1 MISRPEG
8 NNEAANRVLK
18 KRKTSPRG
26 KKGHG
31 KVPKKLSRLR
41 KPADMTLEQWQM
53 ALRWQYAREQKYR
66 IKNLGGDPLFSEFEV
81 TNPASGGTYR
91 VAIRGA
97 ALGENFCSC
106 PDYAVNTLG
115 TCKHLEF
122 VLDRLGRRPGAKK
135 ALALGYQPK
144 FSEVYLQYGAKRE
157 VVFKPGT
164 QCPDALKRL
173 VRRYFDGQSY
183 LKPEAYPQFHK
194 FMQKIGGD
202 GHEVRCYDDT
212 LAFIAQVRDRLHL
225 QEQVTKAFPRGIH
238 SAAWKPLLKVPLYP
252 YQREGALFAARAGR
266 CLIADDMGL
275 GKTIQAIAAV
285 EILARHANIERVLVV
300 SPTSLKHQWKQEI
313 EKFTGRQAT
322 VVEGF
327 LNRRRQLYE
336 ADSFYKL
343 TNYDVIHRDL
353 DAIGRW
359 QPDLIILDEA
369 QRIKNWQ
376 TRTAQSVKRLESKYA
391 MVLTGT
397 PLENRLEEL
406 HSIVEFVDRH
416 RLGPMFRF
424 LDRHQHV
431 DDHGRVV
438 GYRDL
443 SNISQT
449 LEPILIRRTKD
460 KVLKEL
466 PERLEKRFF
475 VPMTEEQMEFHE
487 DNRETVAKLVAKWR
501 RFGFLSEDDQLR
513 LRIALQNM
521 RMSCNSTYLLDKK
534 TDHGLKAD
542 ELVSL
547 LAEIFEDPQS
557 KVVIFSQWVRMHEL
571 VAWRLEKRKWRH
583 VLFHGGVPGPQRKN
597 LIQQFKE
604 DPQCRLFLSTD
615 AGGVGLN
622 LQNASAVVNLDLP
635 WNPAVLEQRI
645 GRVHRLGQH
654 RPVRVVHF
662 IAQGT
667 IEEGMLGLLA
677 FKKSLFAGVLDGGQ
691 SEVFLGGTKL
701 KRFMESVEKATN
713 SIPAAEEPTDE
724 KAESPGG
731 VGEGRV
737 GQAKHSPTK
746 DSEKSTSAQEE
757 SSPRSSTAAQTWS
770 DVFSAGFSFL
780 EKIQH
785 ALQAG
790 AESGKERPLGRST
803 PSKKEPAAPSLI
815 EQDPATGRGYLKLP
829 LPEPQVMEK
838 LLGLLQQFGR

>member
-1 MISRPEG
+1 MISRPAG
-8 NNEAANRVLK
+8 NGAATR
-18 KRKTSPRG
+18 RIPQRTKTSSRR

-31 KVPKKLSRLR
+31 KIPKKLSRLR
-41 KPADMTLEQWQM
+41 KPEDISLDEWQV
-53 ALRWQYAREQKYR
+53 ALRRQFAGEQKFR
-66 IKNLGGDPLFSEFEV
+66 VKNLGSDPLFSEFEV

-91 VAIRGA
+91 VAIRGS
-97 ALGENFCSC
+97 ALGENYCSC
-106 PDYAVNTLG
+106 PDYSVNTLG

-122 VLDRLGRRPGAKK
+122 VLGRLGRSPGARK

-157 VVFKPGT
+157 VVFKAGT
-164 QCPDALKRL
+164 ECPDTLKRL
-173 VRRYFDGQSY
+173 ARQYFDGQSY
-183 LKPEAYPQFHK
+183 LKPEAFPQFHK

-202 GHEVRCYDDT
+202 GGHEVRCYPDT
-212 LAFIAQVRDRLHL
+212 LAFIAQVRDRIHL
-225 QEQVTKAFPRGIH
+225 QEQVTRAFPQGVR
-238 SAAWKPLLKVPLYP
+238 SAAWKHLLKVPMYP
-252 YQREGALFAARAGR
+252 YQREGAFFAARAGR

-300 SPTSLKHQWKQEI
+300 SPTSLKHQWRQEI
-313 EKFTGRQAT
+313 EKFTGRQALI
-322 VVEGF
+322 VEGF

-353 DAIGRW
+353 DAIRRW

-376 TRTAQSVKRLESKYA
+376 TRTAQSVKRLESKHA
-391 MVLTGT
+391 LVLTGT

-443 SNISQT
+443 SQISQT

-475 VPMTEEQMEFHE
+475 VPMTEEQMEFHQE
-487 DNRETVAKLVAKWR
+487 NGEIVAKIVAKWR
-501 RFGFLSEDDQLR
+501 RFGFLNEDDQLR

-534 TDHGLKAD
+534 TDHGLKSE
-542 ELVSL
+542 ELISL
-547 LAEIFEDPQS
+547 LAEIFEDPQA

-571 VAWRLEKRKWRH
+571 VAWRLERRKWRH
-583 VLFHGGVPGPQRKN
+583 VLFHGGVPGPQRKT
-597 LIQQFKE
+597 LIQRFKE

-622 LQNASAVVNLDLP
+622 LQHASVVVNLDLP

-677 FKKSLFAGVLDGGQ
+677 FKRSLFTGVLDGGA

-701 KRFMESVEKATN
+701 KRFMESVEKATG
-713 SIPAAEEPTDE
+713 SIPPSMPAAAEPVSEE
-724 KAESPGG
+724 
-731 VGEGRV
+731 
-737 GQAKHSPTK
+737 
-746 DSEKSTSAQEE
+746 EKSLSRGKKPSARHPVAPQAPTPQTP
-757 SSPRSSTAAQTWS
+757 SAAQTWS

-790 AESGKERPLGRST
+790 AT
-803 PSKKEPAAPSLI
+803 PSKKQSPAAPLI
-815 EQDPATGRGYLKLP
+815 EKDPATGRGYLKLP
-829 LPEPQVMEK
+829 LPEPQILEK
-838 LLGLLQQFGR
+838 LLGLLQQFGSPRG